1 MASGEVLAGPPP
13 RPIQT
18 YRVQLADPERAEQV
32 A

>member
-13 RPIQT
+13 RPIQA
-18 YRVQLADPERAEQV
+18 YRVMLADPAGAEQV